1 MTTPRRRRTPAH
13 APGHPA
19 AGRTPAPAPT
29 PVPGS
34 EDASV
39 PGSKDA

>member
-19 AGRTPAPAPT
+19 AGRTPAPT